1 VVKVAYG
8 LLLDK
13 QTAPRFCFPP
23 SSRQCKREGGCSR
36 SVLSPFPH
44 PRLAQEAT
52 PRLVV
57 CPRAV
62 KETCGWPRTAAHFT
76 VRKRDDSR
84 DGSHFFA
91 RQPQRRWSAL
101 AQVSFRLPDPTTL
114 VGGRG
119 RRHTSQSE
127 TGMAPGMV
135 VISVQVSP
143 PPARPKVFKCSR
155 FEKPMRAKLQQT
167 EPSGSFFFPQPPA
180 QHTPHFLRGKGNQEW

>member
-1 VVKVAYG
+1 MFLGSYYGQTPAAVGINLDRQTPAVVGTNLDRQTPAVVGINSFEDKLGQADPCSSGDKLRQWDIHVLDLQRGARQEGPGVVKVAYG

-23 SSRQCKREGGCSR
+23 SSRQCVREGGCSR

-76 VRKRDDSR
+76 VRNWDGSR
-84 DGSHFFA
+84 DGSHFRA
-91 RQPQRRWSAL
+91 GLPSACP
-101 AQVSFRLPDPTTL
+101 AKSF
-114 VGGRG
+114 
-119 RRHTSQSE
+119 
-127 TGMAPGMV
+127 
-135 VISVQVSP
+135 
-143 PPARPKVFKCSR
+143 
-155 FEKPMRAKLQQT
+155 
-167 EPSGSFFFPQPPA
+167 
-180 QHTPHFLRGKGNQEW
+180 